1 MRYRLVVF
9 DVDGT
14 LADSF
19 PWFAGVLNSVAD
31 RFGFRRVNA
40 AERDALRHCDSRE
53 ILRRLQVPSWKL
65 PLIAMHMRK
74 LKAEAVI
81 PLFPEVPQMLAR
93 LQAAGL
99 TLGIVSS
106 DSEANIRAALGPET
120 AARIAHWGCGAG
132 LFGKPAKLR
141 RLARQAGVA
150 PALYI
155 GDEQRDAE
163 AAAKA
168 GFAFGA
174 VLWGYASPAALLAQ
188 SPAEVFAT
196 PADITARLG

>member
-14 LADSF
+14 LQDSF
-19 PWFAGVLNSVAD
+19 PWFTTVLNPVAD
-31 RFGFRRVNA
+31 RFGFRRVEA
-40 AERDALRHCDSRE
+40 AETEALRHCDSRE
-53 ILRRLQVPSWKL
+53 ILRRLRVPRWKL
-65 PLIAMHMRK
+65 PFIAMHMRR
-74 LKAEAVI
+74 LKAAAAI
-81 PLFPEVPQMLAR
+81 PLFPGVPEMLAR

-106 DSEANIRAALGPET
+106 DSEANIRAALGPEA

-132 LFGKPAKLR
+132 MFGKPAKLR
-141 RLARQAGVA
+141 RLARQARLA
-150 PALYI
+150 PTLYI

-163 AAAKA
+163 AAAAA

-174 VLWGYASPAALLAQ
+174 ALWGYASPAALLAQ
-188 SPAEVFAT
+188 SPAEIFAA
-196 PADITARLG
+196 PAEIAARLG